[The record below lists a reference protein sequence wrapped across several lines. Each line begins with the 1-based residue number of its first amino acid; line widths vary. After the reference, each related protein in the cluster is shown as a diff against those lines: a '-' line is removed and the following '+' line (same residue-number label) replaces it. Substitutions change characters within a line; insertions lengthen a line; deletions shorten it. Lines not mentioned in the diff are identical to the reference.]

1 MHRFNT
7 IAKNLVVRDNNI
19 TRKIEFVRRRKK
31 KKKVFF
37 NDDFQTKYT
46 MLVEERTH
54 IDRQNNRK
62 GATENKKRDARR
74 PIRRIRLHGNVLKNF
89 ETLERAIDHRTV

>member
-1 MHRFNT
+1 
-7 IAKNLVVRDNNI
+7 
-19 TRKIEFVRRRKK
+19 
-31 KKKVFF
+31 
-37 NDDFQTKYT
+37 

-62 GATENKKRDARR
+62 GATGNKKRDARR

>member
-19 TRKIEFVRRRKK
+19 TRKIEFVRRKKK

-46 MLVEERTH
+46 IEERTH

-62 GATENKKRDARR
+62 GATGNKKRDARR

>member
-1 MHRFNT
+1 MYEIIILR
-7 IAKNLVVRDNNI
+7 AKSNLSEEER
-19 TRKIEFVRRRKK
+19 K

-62 GATENKKRDARR
+62 GATGNKKRDARR